1 MKTLNVQNAD
11 FVQSISV
18 WAAILVSA
26 SVFAQQAEPGRQAPV
41 DTHGHELVEVG
52 PSLWER
58 NHLLDEPAGARSS
71 LEEAGVVI
79 DAVLFADLS
88 KNISGGVNPAGT
100 FRHLFDFSI
109 QWDLAPLLGVEGGTF
124 FVDFQTQEGQDG
136 SVETGDLQAYS
147 NIDAPDFTALYEVW
161 YQQLLFDGA
170 ARIKA
175 GKIDVNAD
183 FAFVDNGGE
192 FIHSSPGFSPTIF
205 VLPTYPDP
213 SFGLMGFVGEG
224 GGLYA
229 GGGVF
234 DGALQEGIS
243 TGTRGPS
250 TLFGDPADLFLIG
263 EAGYVW
269 GDEDDAQ
276 LPGRIAGG
284 LWHHTGGFA
293 TFAGGVEDGTTGLY
307 LVFDQQLY
315 AEPGGDGQGVF
326 FFAQYGYADAEVSAV
341 EHHVGAGVQ
350 WVGLIPDRDADVA
363 GLMLSYARL
372 SDEAGAGFTDDAE
385 TAVELFYK
393 AHLTPWL
400 SLKPDL
406 QYIAN
411 PGGAGLD
418 DAWVATLRLE
428 LVF

>member
-1 MKTLNVQNAD
+1 MVL
-11 FVQSISV
+11 
-18 WAAILVSA
+18 AALLAACGA
-26 SVFAQQAEPGRQAPV
+26 SAQQAEPGRQHPV
-41 DTHGHELVEVG
+41 GTHEHYPVHRDG
-52 PSLWER
+52 SLWQR
-58 NHLLDEPAGARSS
+58 GHLLDDPAGARSA
-71 LEEAGVVI
+71 LEQAGVVV
-79 DAVLFADLS
+79 DAVLIADLS
-88 KNISGGVNPAGT
+88 KNTSGGVNPAGT

-109 QWDLAPLLGVEGGTF
+109 EWDLQPLLGVEGGTF

-136 SVETGDLQAYS
+136 SAEAGDLQAYS

-161 YQQLLFDGA
+161 YQQMLSDGA
-170 ARIKA
+170 VRIKA

-213 SFGLMGFVGEG
+213 SFGVLGFVGEG

-234 DGALQEGIS
+234 DGALQEGVS

-263 EAGYVW
+263 EAGLAW
-269 GDEDDAQ
+269 GGEDTPR
-276 LPGRIAGG
+276 LPGRLAGG
-284 LWHHTGGFA
+284 VWHHTGGFA
-293 TFAGGVEDGTTGLY
+293 TFSGGVEDGTTGFYAVL
-307 LVFDQQLY
+307 DQQLY
-315 AEPGGDGQGVF
+315 AEAAADDQGVY
-326 FFAQYGYADAEVSAV
+326 FFAQFGYADARVSAV
-341 EHHVGAGVQ
+341 EHHAGAGVQ
-350 WVGLIPDRDADVA
+350 WVGLIPDRDSDVA
-363 GLMLSYARL
+363 GLMVSYAGL
-372 SDEAGAGFTDDAE
+372 SDEPGAGFTDEAE

-393 AHLTPWL
+393 AQITPWL

-411 PGGAGLD
+411 PGGVGLD
-418 DAWVATLRLE
+418 DAWVTTLRLE